1 MGAQHLNEELWLELL
16 FFDRREI
23 SHMPNGYHGKIL
35 FIDLTSGSYYEESLP
50 DKIYRDYIGSVG
62 LGVRILYEHM
72 KPGIDALGP
81 DNMLGFVPGL
91 LTGAGIHGSRFQV
104 VTKSPVTGGW
114 GDSSSGG
121 SFAHALKAT
130 GYDGVFFTGASAKPV
145 YVFLNDGKVEIKD
158 AGKIWGQDT
167 VETENSVREE
177 LGDRGVKVVCI
188 GPAGEAKSLMACMR
202 HEGSAA
208 GRSGVGAVMGSKNLK
223 AFAVK
228 GSKKV
233 TLADPEGFAK
243 LRKEYFKSVKESEH
257 PWKLLLSRGTCTF
270 LSPQVLAGDS
280 SINNWQLFGEE
291 HFPNHA
297 QISGDSVLQYQYKK
311 HACTG
316 CPMACKGW
324 LRMETKYGLVE
335 CSKVEYETLSV
346 MGPNCSVDDL
356 GAILKCNDLCNRL
369 GLDTIGT
376 GNVIAFAMECY
387 QRGAITKEDTGG
399 IDLTWGNADALIQ
412 IIEQIGRRRGFGAV
426 LADGAKLAAERI
438 GKGSEAWAMHVGGQD
453 MPAHD
458 GRVMYAMGWGYVVD
472 PTPGRHTTGQTKSGW
487 ERGAETAPPDFIQP
501 ELDPFDL
508 DNNATEYARC
518 TGIDRLF
525 DSAGLCIIAHYP
537 ETLRIT
543 EVMIAVTGWDFTID
557 EGIKTGLR
565 VQNLRQAFNIREGV
579 DTTKWT
585 LPDRL
590 ARPQQSGPN
599 KDKPVIDFKAVKVK
613 GYEAMGWD
621 ETGRPK
627 DSTLKELGLDQ
638 LVGKLP

>member
-1 MGAQHLNEELWLELL
+1 
-16 FFDRREI
+16 
-23 SHMPNGYHGKIL
+23 MPNGYHGKIL

-50 DKIYRDYIGSVG
+50 DKIYRDYIGGVG

-257 PWKLLLSRGTCTF
+257 PWKLLLGDWGTCSF
-270 LSPQVLAGDS
+270 LSLQVEAGDS

-369 GLDTIGT
+369 GLDTIST
-376 GNVIAFAMECY
+376 GSVIAFAMECY

-399 IDLTWGNADALIQ
+399 LDLSWGNADALVEIT
-412 IIEQIGRRRGFGAV
+412 EQIGRRNSFGAV

-438 GKGSEAWAMHVGGQD
+438 GNGSEAWALHIGGQD

-458 GRVMYAMGWGYVVD
+458 PRIMTAYGWGYVID
-472 PTPGRHTTGQTKSGW
+472 PTPARHTATQMKGGW
-487 ERGAETAPPDFIQP
+487 DRGVAGSPPDLIQP
-501 ELDPFDL
+501 KLAPFDL
-508 DNNATEYARC
+508 DANAIEHKRC
-518 TGIDRLF
+518 SGVDKLW
-525 DSAGLCIIAHYP
+525 DSAGLCIFAHYP
-537 ETLRIT
+537 ETLPLT
-543 EVMIAVTGWDFTID
+543 EAIIAVTGWKDYNLE

-565 VQNLRQAFNIREGV
+565 IQNLRQAFNIREGI
-579 DTTKWT
+579 DTGKW
-585 LPDRL
+585 LLHERL
-590 ARPQQSGPN
+590 VGPQKSGPN
-599 KDKPVIDFKAVKVK
+599 KGKEVIDLIAVKVK

-621 ETGRPK
+621 ANGRPK
-627 DSTLKELGLDQ
+627 DSTLKELGLDE
-638 LVGKLP
+638 LVGTLP